1 LEELFLNKAY
11 PFKLPVNLVNLK
23 DCFVSAEAPVEHKEI
38 VKAEKPEDTKSE
50 ASNESK
56 ASISTPVTEKSKL
69 APPPSKRSR

>member
-1 LEELFLNKAY
+1 
-11 PFKLPVNLVNLK
+11 VNLK
-23 DCFVSAEAPVEHKEI
+23 DGFVSAEAPVEHKEI

-69 APPPSKRSR
+69 APPPSKRSRYVNYYLLPCQVSTLI